1 LIRVSDALSTIWDNW
16 GFEIA
21 ATFATII
28 VALILVFL
36 VRRSVDRWNTRIETQ
51 LASSDEHHQRERGQ
65 RLATLADV
73 ARLVLSLAV
82 WSIVIVTI
90 MGIWGIPMG
99 PFVAIGATIGLA
111 VGFGA
116 QDAVRDVIAGFLILL
131 EDQYAIGDVVSI
143 AGVSGTVEAIK
154 LRTTVLRDLSGYAH
168 HVPNG
173 QIKVASNKTSEFARY
188 VADIPVAYDV
198 DVDRAMEVIHDEAML
213 MFTDPGWAESFLG
226 EPEMLGV
233 NELGD
238 SAVVIRLLMTTATEQ
253 RWAVKRE
260 FLRRLKRRLDDEH
273 IEIPYTYMNLIID
286 QRRDPH
292 GPESDRDTASGDA

>member
-1 LIRVSDALSTIWDNW
+1 
-16 GFEIA
+16 
-21 ATFATII
+21 
-28 VALILVFL
+28 VFL

-51 LASSDEHHQRERGQ
+51 LASSDEHHERERGQ

-73 ARLVLSLAV
+73 ARLVLSLVV

-198 DVDRAMEVIHDEAML
+198 DVDRAMEVIHDEAMR
-213 MFTDPGWAESFLG
+213 MFAEPGWAGSFLS

-238 SAVVIRLLMTTATEQ
+238 SAVVIRLLLTTATEQ

-273 IEIPYTYMNLIID
+273 IEIPYTYMNLIIE
-286 QRRDPH
+286 QRRESHD
-292 GPESDRDTASGDA
+292 PESDHDTTSGDA

>member
-1 LIRVSDALSTIWDNW
+1 MSDALSGVWDNW
-16 GFEIA
+16 GFEIS
-21 ATFATII
+21 ATIATMI
-28 VALILVFL
+28 VAIVLIVL
-36 VRRSVDRWNTRIETQ
+36 VRRSVDRWNRRIERQ
-51 LASSDEHHQRERGQ
+51 LMSSQEHHNRERGQ

-73 ARLVLSLAV
+73 ARLVLSISV
-82 WSIVIVTI
+82 WAIVIVTI

-173 QIKVASNKTSEFARY
+173 QIKVASNKTAEFARY
-188 VADIPVAYDV
+188 VADIPIAYDV
-198 DVDRAMEVIHDEAML
+198 DVDRAMAVIHDEAML
-213 MFTDPGWAESFLG
+213 MFLDPGWAESFLG

-260 FLRRLKRRLDDEH
+260 FLRRLKRRLDDEQ
-273 IEIPYTYMNLIID
+273 IEIPYAYMNVIVG
-286 QRRDPH
+286 QR
-292 GPESDRDTASGDA
+292 GEGSESESDRRIPRADA

>member
-1 LIRVSDALSTIWDNW
+1 MGDALSSIWDNW
-16 GFEIA
+16 GFEIS
-21 ATFATII
+21 ATIASI
-28 VALILVFL
+28 IIAFILIAL
-36 VRRSVDRWNTRIETQ
+36 VRRSVDRWNRRIEKQ
-51 LASSDEHHQRERGQ
+51 LMSSQEHHNRERGQ

-73 ARLVLSLAV
+73 ARLVLSLVV
-82 WSIVIVTI
+82 WAIVIVTI
-90 MGIWGIPMG
+90 MGIWGIPMA

-143 AGVSGTVEAIK
+143 AGVSGTVESIK

-173 QIKVASNKTSEFARY
+173 QIKVASNKTADFARY
-188 VADIPVAYDV
+188 VADIPIGYDE
-198 DVDRAMEVIHDEAML
+198 DVDRAMAVILDEAML
-213 MFTDPGWAESFLG
+213 MFADPDWVESFLG

-238 SAVVIRLLMTTATEQ
+238 SAVVVRLLMTTTTEQ

-273 IEIPYTYMNLIID
+273 IEIPYAYMNVILD
-286 QRRDPH
+286 QRGDDPGSATH
-292 GPESDRDTASGDA
+292 H

>member
-1 LIRVSDALSTIWDNW
+1 MGNALSDIWDSW
-16 GFEIA
+16 GFEIS
-21 ATFATII
+21 ATIASI
-28 VALILVFL
+28 VVAIIVIVL
-36 VRRSVDRWNTRIETQ
+36 VRRSVDRWNRRIESQ
-51 LASSDEHHQRERGQ
+51 LMSSEEHHNRERGQ

-73 ARLVLSLAV
+73 ARLVLSLVV
-82 WSIVIVTI
+82 WAIVIVTI
-90 MGIWGIPMG
+90 MGIWGIPMA
-99 PFVAIGATIGLA
+99 PFVAIGATVGLA

-143 AGVSGTVEAIK
+143 AGVSGTVESIK

-173 QIKVASNKTSEFARY
+173 QIKVASNKTADFARY
-188 VADIPVAYDV
+188 VADVPVAYDV
-198 DVDRAMEVIHDEAML
+198 DVDRAMAVIQDEAML
-213 MFTDPGWAESFLG
+213 MFTDPDWVGSFLN

-238 SAVVIRLLMTTATEQ
+238 SAVVIRLLMTTSTEQ
-253 RWAVKRE
+253 RWVVKRE

-273 IEIPYTYMNLIID
+273 IEIPYAYMNVILD
-286 QRRDPH
+286 RRGEDP
-292 GPESDRDTASGDA
+292 GSEVRS

>member
-1 LIRVSDALSTIWDNW
+1 MGDALSDVWDNW
-16 GFEIA
+16 GFEIS
-21 ATFATII
+21 ATIATII
-28 VALILVFL
+28 VAFILIFL
-36 VRRSVDRWNTRIETQ
+36 VRRSVDRWNRRIESQ
-51 LASSDEHHQRERGQ
+51 LMSSQEHHNRERGQ

-73 ARLVLSLAV
+73 ARLVLSLVV

-90 MGIWGIPMG
+90 MGIWGIPMA

-143 AGVSGTVEAIK
+143 AGVSGTVESIK
-154 LRTTVLRDLSGYAH
+154 LRTTVLRDLSGNAH

-173 QIKVASNKTSEFARY
+173 QIKVASNKTADFARY
-188 VADIPVAYDV
+188 VADIPVGYDV
-198 DVDRAMEVIHDEAML
+198 DVDRAMAVIQDEAML
-213 MFTDPGWAESFLG
+213 MFVDPDWVESFLS

-238 SAVVIRLLMTTATEQ
+238 SAVVIRLLMTTSTEQ

-273 IEIPYTYMNLIID
+273 IEIPYAYMNVILD
-286 QRRDPH
+286 QRGEDPDS
-292 GPESDRDTASGDA
+292 EVRN

>member
-1 LIRVSDALSTIWDNW
+1 MNEALSDVWDSW
-16 GFEIA
+16 GFEIS
-21 ATFATII
+21 ATIVTII
-28 VALILVFL
+28 VAFILIVL
-36 VRRSVDRWNTRIETQ
+36 VRRSVDRWNRRIERQ
-51 LASSDEHHQRERGQ
+51 LMSSQESHNRERGQ

-73 ARLVLSLAV
+73 ARLVLALVV

-90 MGIWGIPMG
+90 MGIWGIPMA

-143 AGVSGTVEAIK
+143 ADVSGTVESIK
-154 LRTTVLRDLSGYAH
+154 LRTTVLRDLSGYTH

-173 QIKVASNKTSEFARY
+173 QIKVASNKTADFARY
-188 VADIPVAYDV
+188 VADIPVGYDV
-198 DVDRAMEVIHDEAML
+198 DVDRAMAVIRDEAFL
-213 MFTDPGWAESFLG
+213 MFADAEWAGSFLS

-238 SAVVIRLLMTTATEQ
+238 SAVVIRLLMTTTTEQ

-260 FLRRLKRRLDDEH
+260 FLRRLKHRLDDEH
-273 IEIPYTYMNLIID
+273 IEIPYTYMSVIVE
-286 QRRDPH
+286 QRT
-292 GPESDRDTASGDA
+292 ESSGE